1 MGKHPLKPQMM
12 EAVMLRLD
20 GLSLR
25 QIAERLNVT
34 HATIRNWQLREDVNE
49 YYNEQLKQRAHR
61 MFNKACSRLERQIDD
76 DNPWIAQN
84 AARDALNKYGG
95 MVMGEDKQEIVVH
108 IAGGM
113 PDIGM
118 PERSEED

>member
-25 QIAERLNVT
+25 QIAEKLNVT

-49 YYNEQLKQRAHR
+49 YYNEQLKNRAHR
-61 MFNKACSRLERQIDD
+61 MFNKACARLERQIDD

-84 AARDALNKYGG
+84 AARDALNKYSG

-108 IAGGM
+108 VSSGM

-118 PERSEED
+118 PERSEDD

>member
-25 QIAERLNVT
+25 QIAEKLNVT

-49 YYNEQLKQRAHR
+49 YYNEQLKHRAHR
-61 MFNKACSRLERQIDD
+61 MFNKACARLERQIDD

-84 AARDALNKYGG
+84 AARDALNKYSG

-108 IAGGM
+108 VSSGM

>member
-25 QIAERLNVT
+25 QIAEKLNVT

-61 MFNKACSRLERQIDD
+61 MFNKACARIERQIDD

-84 AARDALNKYGG
+84 AARDALNKYGT

-108 IAGGM
+108 VSGGM
-113 PDIGM
+113 PAIGM

>member
-25 QIAERLNVT
+25 QIAEKLNVT

-61 MFNKACSRLERQIDD
+61 MFNKACARIERQIDD

-84 AARDALNKYGG
+84 AARDALNKYSG
-95 MVMGEDKQEIVVH
+95 MVMGEDKQEITVK
-108 IAGGM
+108 ITGGM
-113 PDIGM
+113 PDVGM